1 MTDDQPYSV
10 DILTARIRSLLESG
24 FSRIQV
30 QGEITNCRPTA
41 AGHIYFSLRGQEAVL
56 TAVLFR
62 SSAARL
68 PRPPRDGDRV
78 VCAGSIEVYPP
89 HGKYQLNVTSVRF
102 GGEGELLLRL
112 DQLKR
117 KLHAEGLFDTGRK
130 RPLPFLPRRIGLVT
144 SPTGAAVQ
152 DVIRSVFARYPARIL
167 IAGAPVQGDGAH
179 VQIIM
184 AMRRLEAVEDVDVI
198 VLARGGGSL
207 EDLWEF
213 NQEPLV
219 RAIATCTKPVI
230 SAVGHEPDQ
239 MLTDFVADVRAPTP
253 TAVGPLIVPELS
265 ALQAGLSE
273 AARRLGLAM
282 RGRLEKRRLTL
293 VGLERRLQDPRR
305 LLSMPT
311 QRLVDQSGRIE
322 RAMRHGL
329 ERRRLRFAALVAR
342 LHKAHPMARTSE
354 RRAALA
360 ALEARLQRAMVT
372 RLQKQTTRVTALQRA
387 LIALSPVAVLGRGY
401 AIVQRLPERDVIR
414 SPEDVGPGDRIAV
427 RVATGAF
434 EARVEENA

>member
-10 DILTARIRSLLESG
+10 DALTARIRSLLEGG

-41 AGHIYFSLRGQEAVL
+41 AGHIYFSLRGQDAVL

-68 PRPPRDGDRV
+68 VRPPRDGDRV

-102 GGEGELLLRL
+102 GGEGELLLKL

-117 KLHAEGLFDTGRK
+117 KLHAEGLFAAERK

-152 DVIRSVFARYPARIL
+152 DVIRSVFARFPARIL
-167 IAGAPVQGDGAH
+167 IAGAPVQGEGAH
-179 VQIIM
+179 VQMIM
-184 AMRRLEAVEDVDVI
+184 AMRRLEAVDDVDVI

-253 TAVGPLIVPELS
+253 TAVGPLIVPELA
-265 ALQAGLSE
+265 ALQGGLSE

-282 RGRLEKRRLTL
+282 RGRLEKRRLRL
-293 VGLERRLQDPRR
+293 IGLERRLQDPRR

-311 QRLVDQSGRIE
+311 QRLVDRSGRLE

-342 LHKAHPMARTSE
+342 LHKAHPMARTTE

-360 ALEARLQRAMVT
+360 ALEARLQRAMTT
-372 RLQKQTTRVTALQRA
+372 RLQRQSTRISALQRA
-387 LIALSPVAVLGRGY
+387 LVALSPVAVLGRGY
-401 AIVQRLPERDVIR
+401 AIVQRLPGRDVIR
-414 SPEDVGPGDRIAV
+414 SRGDVGPGDRIAV

-434 EARVEENA
+434 EARVEENQ

>member
-311 QRLVDQSGRIE
+311 QRLVDQSGP
-322 RAMRHGL
+322 
-329 ERRRLRFAALVAR
+329 AA
-342 LHKAHPMARTSE
+342 
-354 RRAALA
+354 
-360 ALEARLQRAMVT
+360 
-372 RLQKQTTRVTALQRA
+372 
-387 LIALSPVAVLGRGY
+387 
-401 AIVQRLPERDVIR
+401 D
-414 SPEDVGPGDRIAV
+414 
-427 RVATGAF
+427 
-434 EARVEENA
+434 